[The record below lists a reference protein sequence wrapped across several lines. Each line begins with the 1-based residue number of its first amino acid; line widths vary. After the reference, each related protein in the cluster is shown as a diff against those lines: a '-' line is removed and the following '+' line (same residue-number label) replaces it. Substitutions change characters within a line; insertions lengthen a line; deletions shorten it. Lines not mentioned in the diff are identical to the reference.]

1 MCGWGHTVSQ
11 YPLNE
16 FWAVDLL
23 HRILHVP
30 RISEDV
36 VGHFA
41 DGYDGVLELA
51 ASEPE
56 KAGRDSEALQLFALE
71 VWSVEVSVPGVGCL
85 GEVMPTGVVTT
96 TPLSTP
102 TPVSNAGEVS
112 FLVR

>member
-1 MCGWGHTVSQ
+1 MSES
-11 YPLNE
+11 PLNE

-41 DGYDGVLELA
+41 DGYEGVLELA
-51 ASEPE
+51 GSEPE

-85 GEVMPTGVVTT
+85 GGKGEMTSPTR
-96 TPLSTP
+96 TPVATP
-102 TPVSNAGEVS
+102 TKVAGAGEVS
-112 FLVR
+112 FLVI

>member
-1 MCGWGHTVSQ
+1 MCGWGHTVSES
-11 YPLNE
+11 PLNE

-41 DGYDGVLELA
+41 DGYEGVLELA
-51 ASEPE
+51 ATEPE

-85 GEVMPTGVVTT
+85 GGKGEVTPTGTVVA
-96 TPLSTP
+96 TP
-102 TPVSNAGEVS
+102 TPVADAGEVS
-112 FLVR
+112 FLVV